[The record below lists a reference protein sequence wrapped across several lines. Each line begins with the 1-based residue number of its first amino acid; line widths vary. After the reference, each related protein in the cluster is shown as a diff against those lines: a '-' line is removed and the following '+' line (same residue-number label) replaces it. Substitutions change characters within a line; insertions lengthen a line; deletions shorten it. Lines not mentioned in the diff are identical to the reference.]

1 MANYIANFISI
12 SSSSSHDIAMLKEF
26 VKGNGNPYNPFDFSK
41 IVPIEDEVPD
51 ASCAR
56 CGVFQKRFWGCS
68 GNSHDHKNN
77 FIPDIVLSRHISMYK
92 GTNTMYLAMYRFDTN
107 WNNCLPVIGALHDL
121 FPNVNIV
128 YFYADEPIA
137 TGVGE
142 AFFGNGFICH
152 RKYEDYSKD
161 AFEISAALDMTTPE
175 DEGYVFDTKS
185 ETYIREDEE

>member
-26 VKGNGNPYNPFDFSK
+26 VKGNDNPYNPFDFSK

-51 ASCAR
+51 VSCAR

-68 GNSHDHKNN
+68 GNSHDHKNK
-77 FIPDIVLSRHISMYK
+77 FIPDVVLSRHISMYK
-92 GTNTMYLAMYRFDTN
+92 ETNAMHLAMYRFDTN
-107 WNNCLPVIGALHDL
+107 WNNCLPVVEALHDQ

-128 YFYADEPIA
+128 YFYAAEPIG

-142 AFFGNGFICH
+142 AFFGKGFMCH

-161 AFEISAALDMTTPE
+161 AFEISASLDMTTPE
-175 DEGYVFDTKS
+175 DEGYVFDTGLES
-185 ETYIREDEE
+185 YVREDEE